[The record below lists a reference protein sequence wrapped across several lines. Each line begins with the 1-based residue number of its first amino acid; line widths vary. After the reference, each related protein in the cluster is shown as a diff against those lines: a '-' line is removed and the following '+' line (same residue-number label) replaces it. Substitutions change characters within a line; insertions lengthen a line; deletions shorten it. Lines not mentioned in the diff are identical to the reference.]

1 MYLDVKNTI
10 VSDDL
15 FIVPN
20 IRIDCQMDAVEFEG
34 FFYKMLSES
43 SFRDQR
49 IHTKISY
56 NDFMDWTI
64 TDYLSH
70 FSD

>member
-15 FIVPN
+15 FIVPK
-20 IRIDCQMDAVEFEG
+20 IRIYRQMDAAEFEG

-43 SFRDQR
+43 SFSDQR
-49 IHTKISY
+49 IHTRISY